1 MCPVCLTTVAL
12 IAAGSVSTGGLAALA
27 VKTSRKNKDKREV
40 VANPNP
46 NPNERRIPDVKE
58 HN

>member
-12 IAAGSVSTGGLAALA
+12 VAAGSVSTGGLAALF
-27 VKTSRKNKDKREV
+27 VKTSRERKGKRKNF
-40 VANPNP
+40 ANPNP
-46 NPNERRIPDVKE
+46 SERRIPDVKE

>member
-12 IAAGSVSTGGLAALA
+12 VAAGSVFTGGLAASI
-27 VKTSRKNKDKREV
+27 VKTSRKKKAKREN
-40 VANPNP
+40 VAES